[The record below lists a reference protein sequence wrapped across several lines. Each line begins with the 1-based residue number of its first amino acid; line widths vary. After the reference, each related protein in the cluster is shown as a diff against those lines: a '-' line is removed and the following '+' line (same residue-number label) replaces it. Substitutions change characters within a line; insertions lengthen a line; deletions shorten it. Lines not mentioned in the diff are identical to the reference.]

1 MVNFFDIDKKILELV
16 EKIELELALEFKR
29 IDKISSHNENKVLR
43 AFIGNRVSEIHFNST
58 TGYGYNDLGRD
69 VLERVYSDVFG
80 TDDALVRHNF
90 VSGTH
95 ALSASL
101 FGILRPGDLL
111 VSVAGKPYDTICKV
125 IGACESK
132 IVGSLSDYGVRY
144 DEIPLS
150 EGGRIDIEFLKN
162 FNWKKAKVAYIQ
174 RSRGYSLRP
183 AISIGEIAKISDII
197 HNSSTNTVVFVD
209 NCYGEFVCEKE
220 PTDVGADLAVG
231 SLIKNPGGGIAVT
244 GGYVVGQK
252 ELVELCANGLMAPG
266 LGKEVGCSLGQNR
279 NMYMGLFF
287 APSVVAN
294 ALKVSAFSRRLF
306 DRLGYGVF
314 PKSDEEVS
322 DIVSVLQ
329 LGSEKA
335 LAAFCEGIQSG
346 SVVDSFVV
354 PQAWNMPGYQE
365 KVIMAAGGF
374 TSGSSIEISADAPL
388 KEPHN
393 VYLQGGLTYN
403 SGKMCVILALQ
414 KMISKGLINVEF

>member
-1 MVNFFDIDKKILELV
+1 MMSFFDIDEKILELV
-16 EKIELELALEFKR
+16 EKIERELTFEFER

-43 AFIGNRVSEIHFNST
+43 AFLDNRVSEIHFNST

-69 VLERVYSDVFG
+69 VLERVYSKVFG
-80 TDDALVRHNF
+80 ADDALVRHNF

-111 VSVAGKPYDTICKV
+111 VSVAGKPYDTICRV
-125 IGACESK
+125 IGVHGPK
-132 IVGSLSDYGVRY
+132 ISGCFLDYGVKY
-144 DEIPLS
+144 DEISLLES
-150 EGGRIDIEFLKN
+150 GRVDIESIKN
-162 FNWKKAKVAYIQ
+162 FDWSRVKVAYIQ

-183 AISIGEIAKISDII
+183 ALKIDQIAEISDII
-197 HNSSTNTVVFVD
+197 HNSSKNTVVFVD

-244 GGYVVGQK
+244 GGYVVGRK
-252 ELVELCANGLMAPG
+252 GLVEFCANGLTAPG
-266 LGKEVGCSLGQNR
+266 IGKEVGCSLGQNR

-306 DRLGYGVF
+306 ERLGYSVF
-314 PKSDEEVS
+314 PKSGEETG

-335 LAAFCEGIQSG
+335 LTAFCQGIQSG
-346 SVVDSFVV
+346 SLVDSFVV

-365 KVIMAAGGF
+365 KVIMASGAF

-414 KMISKGLINVEF
+414 KMLSKGLINIEF